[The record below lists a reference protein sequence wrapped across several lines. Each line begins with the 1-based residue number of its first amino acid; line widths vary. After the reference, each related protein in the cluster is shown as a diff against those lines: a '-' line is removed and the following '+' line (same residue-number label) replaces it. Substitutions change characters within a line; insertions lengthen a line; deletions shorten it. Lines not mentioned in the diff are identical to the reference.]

1 MIYTSVS
8 YIKKAHKVSKETVS
22 ICTKRDENSS
32 IFLKK
37 NQRPWI
43 SQLFMDGK
51 MTEKATHLPL

>member
-37 NQRPWI
+37 TKDLGSLNFLW
-43 SQLFMDGK
+43 M
-51 MTEKATHLPL
+51 EK